1 MILFL
6 GVHNDQRTFPC
17 DACDK
22 SFKQKDKL
30 SRHIASVHLQQRP
43 FQCDFCNMA
52 FARKDEQTRHLRIV
66 HMGEKLVKKSNK
78 VRALM
83 SLNEAYKDSGP
94 IKVNQKMAFI
104 WFEMDFGWFLTS
116 VCARTRVLKNLI

>member
-1 MILFL
+1 MTSLYLINLILFI

-83 SLNEAYKDSGP
+83 SYYGP

-104 WFEMDFGWFLTS
+104 RF
-116 VCARTRVLKNLI
+116 

>member
-1 MILFL
+1 MNHCDLENLINIILFL

-83 SLNEAYKDSGP
+83 S
-94 IKVNQKMAFI
+94 
-104 WFEMDFGWFLTS
+104 
-116 VCARTRVLKNLI
+116 

>member
-1 MILFL
+1 
-6 GVHNDQRTFPC
+6 
-17 DACDK
+17 
-22 SFKQKDKL
+22 
-30 SRHIASVHLQQRP
+30 
-43 FQCDFCNMA
+43 MA

-104 WFEMDFGWFLTS
+104 RFEMDFWVVFDISL
-116 VCARTRVLKNLI
+116 C